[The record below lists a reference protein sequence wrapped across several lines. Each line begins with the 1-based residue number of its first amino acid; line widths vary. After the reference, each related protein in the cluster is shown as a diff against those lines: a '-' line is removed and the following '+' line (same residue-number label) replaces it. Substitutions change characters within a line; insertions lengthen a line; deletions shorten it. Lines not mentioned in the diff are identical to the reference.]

1 MRNVLITGGTSG
13 IGLATAKA
21 MNQAGWHVIGTGLP
35 GEDASALAAIGENVT
50 VLEMDISNR
59 QSVYAAQAELQA
71 MLDGHLHA
79 VVNNAGITV
88 AGAILE
94 LPVDELRRQF
104 EVNVFGHVQVLQAMQ
119 TLLSNDARIVNVSS
133 MMGRVSLPAL
143 GAYSMSKHA
152 LEALTDVLRIE
163 LANTDIQVVSVQ
175 MGAVATP
182 LTNTIAERMEELA
195 ASEGGYAWLY
205 NAMVKVLHQ
214 QSNGATKPEKVAKA
228 IVHAVTSSKPKT
240 RYVVGGAA
248 RGLMFMRQF
257 SPDAIGDDILRRS
270 LGLYP
275 KTGD

>member
-1 MRNVLITGGTSG
+1 MRNVLITGATSG

-21 MNQAGWHVIGTGLP
+21 MNQAGWHIIGTGLP
-35 GEDASALAAIGENVT
+35 GEDASALAAIGENIT

-163 LANTDIQVVSVQ
+163 LANTNIQVVSVQ

-205 NAMVKVLHQ
+205 KAMVKVLHQ

-248 RGLMFMRQF
+248 RGLIFMRQF

>member
-1 MRNVLITGGTSG
+1 MRNVLITGATSG

-35 GEDASALAAIGENVT
+35 GEDASALAAIGENIT

-79 VVNNAGITV
+79 VVNNAGITA

-133 MMGRVSLPAL
+133 MMGGVSLPAL

-163 LANTDIQVVSVQ
+163 LANTNIQVVSVQ

-205 NAMVKVLHQ
+205 KAMVKVLHQ

-240 RYVVGGAA
+240 RYIVGGAA

-257 SPDAIGDDILRRS
+257 SPDVIGDGILRHN

>member
-1 MRNVLITGGTSG
+1 MRNVLITGATSG

-35 GEDASALAAIGENVT
+35 GEDASALAAIGENIT

-79 VVNNAGITV
+79 VVNNAGITA

-133 MMGRVSLPAL
+133 MMGGVSLPAL

-163 LANTDIQVVSVQ
+163 LANTNIQVVSVQ

-205 NAMVKVLHQ
+205 KAMVKVLHQ

-240 RYVVGGAA
+240 RYIVGGAA

-257 SPDAIGDDILRRS
+257 SPDVIGDGILRHS